1 VRFSIKP
8 VSLDANANKFWLNV
22 EGQKVEF
29 QKNAAR
35 KSVPLQWPGTD
46 GSRSVSFGFEMVDG
60 KKVNRQRDGAWAWFR
75 VVDEAKM
82 QDTGRDSY
90 LITFDIDGVQASYEL
105 TANSIDNPFSL
116 KELSSINLPLSL

>member
-1 VRFSIKP
+1 
-8 VSLDANANKFWLNV
+8 
-22 EGQKVEF
+22 
-29 QKNAAR
+29 
-35 KSVPLQWPGTD
+35 
-46 GSRSVSFGFEMVDG
+46 
-60 KKVNRQRDGAWAWFR
+60 
-75 VVDEAKM
+75 M